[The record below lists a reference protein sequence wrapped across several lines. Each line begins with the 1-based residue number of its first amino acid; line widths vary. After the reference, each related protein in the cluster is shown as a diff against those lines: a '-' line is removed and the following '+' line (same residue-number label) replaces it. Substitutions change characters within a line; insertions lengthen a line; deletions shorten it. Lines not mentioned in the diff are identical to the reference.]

1 MGWEPIKWRCGHEGR
16 MQMYGPSKSRDYKA
30 TLQRERK
37 CMACWLIGVWKKEND
52 INYFSSSMTDLA
64 LAISGRK
71 SIEIEHP
78 KDEDGKNRHFLGT
91 DYENWKQSV
100 KDFQSDEFD
109 SSYGFGN

>member
-1 MGWEPIKWRCGHEGR
+1 MV
-16 MQMYGPSKSRDYKA
+16 
-30 TLQRERK
+30 
-37 CMACWLIGVWKKEND
+37 CWLIDQWRADDGAKYASARMVTTALD
-52 INYFSSSMTDLA
+52 IC
-64 LAISGRK
+64 GRK
-71 SIEIEHP
+71 SIELEHP

>member
-1 MGWEPIKWRCGHEGR
+1 MGWETIKWTCQHEGR
-16 MQMYGPSKSRDYKA
+16 MQMYGPHKSRDYKVA
-30 TLQRERK
+30 WQRERK
-37 CMACWLIGVWKKEND
+37 CMVCWLIDQWRADDGAKYASARMVTTALD
-52 INYFSSSMTDLA
+52 IC
-64 LAISGRK
+64 GRK
-71 SIEIEHP
+71 SIELEHP